1 MSKINIAIDGPSAAG
16 KSTIA
21 KMLGKRLGYIH
32 LDSGAMYRCTAYK
45 ANLNGI
51 DIEDEDAICEMLK
64 HTDIVL
70 TEDGDVILDGKNVSK
85 EIRSDEISQLAS
97 RVSKLKR
104 VREDLVARQK
114 KMAED
119 KGFIMDGR
127 DIGTVV
133 LKDAE
138 VKVYLTASAHARAV
152 RRLKQNNDQK
162 IKTSDLET
170 IEKEI
175 EERDYRDMHRAASP
189 LKKAEDAVEIDSSN
203 LNAEQVLDAI
213 YTLVLEKIQ
222 KEDSE

>member
-1 MSKINIAIDGPSAAG
+1 MNKINIAIDGPSAAG

-152 RRLKQNNDQK
+152 RRLKQNNDQQ